1 MDECV
6 VYKPVRNGKDSSF
19 GNPQGEEVP
28 MNGSASS
35 SVMLEPY
42 RDRVDESL
50 AELSELGAFYPL
62 ITYPAPA
69 NDLEDEEALD
79 PLIAAG
85 VIAPRFY
92 G

>member
-1 MDECV
+1 
-6 VYKPVRNGKDSSF
+6 
-19 GNPQGEEVP
+19 
-28 MNGSASS
+28 MNGNQPTI
-35 SVMLEPY
+35 VMLGPY
-42 RDRVDESL
+42 RDRADDSL

-79 PLIAAG
+79 PLTMAALTG
-85 VIAPRFY
+85 PHFY